1 MESKEFT
8 VTGMKCEHCEAKVE
22 EALKAV
28 IYYESNNDEEALKAL
43 PGIASAKADRTAC
56 KVAVSFDPVA
66 VSPQQMKEAVDDL
79 GRFEMQL

>member
-8 VTGMKCEHCEAKVE
+8 VTGMKYEHCEAKVE
-22 EALKAV
+22 EALKAL
-28 IYYESNNDEEALKAL
+28 S
-43 PGIASAKADRTAC
+43 GIASAKADRTAC
-56 KVAVSFDPVA
+56 KVAVSFDPAA